1 MLGPIAVGGAVDAFR
16 LDLSATHGYAAMWPV
31 IGVPVLLSLFFLRRI
46 DAERAA

>member
-1 MLGPIAVGGAVDAFR
+1 
-16 LDLSATHGYAAMWPV
+16 MWPV